1 MNIRLRSDRS
11 LLQGIQSCFSCFR
24 SVHKALS
31 GSKGMKSFRK
41 RGHKMK
47 YVFASGTLPLSRDH
61 TDLRIRDDEEDL
73 VVRERRM
80 RRISRLA

>member
-1 MNIRLRSDRS
+1 
-11 LLQGIQSCFSCFR
+11 
-24 SVHKALS
+24 
-31 GSKGMKSFRK
+31 
-41 RGHKMK
+41 MK